1 MDSAGENRCTP
12 LTDDEERAEALLSG
26 TGEEDAPDLR
36 ADESAVEDADV
47 VDSAS
52 PVVDGEDWCRRHEGS
67 ASGLLLGRVLT
78 ERCHLLRHCGRSED
92 AAACGGEAVA
102 VLGRTEA
109 PRLVIARAYAAL
121 AVARA
126 ENGEL
131 DDACAAAFRAIEDA
145 ENADPAE
152 DVDVLNVAG
161 LLGDLMKPLLTAKRT
176 PDAEWVARRTV
187 EMLRSVAVRNLAS
200 REDLAR
206 ALFRHGVCLKGLGQL
221 EWLPPVQE
229 AIQLLRDQQADGLG
243 TSQTR
248 ENLNLYMR
256 FRAQFLPRN
265 VAALQS
271 GTGVERIDRHGR
283 NDPCPCDS
291 GRKYKRCCRQ
301 PGANRP

>member
-1 MDSAGENRCTP
+1 M
-12 LTDDEERAEALLSG
+12 
-26 TGEEDAPDLR
+26 
-36 ADESAVEDADV
+36 
-47 VDSAS
+47 
-52 PVVDGEDWCRRHEGS
+52 
-67 ASGLLLGRVLT
+67 
-78 ERCHLLRHCGRSED
+78 
-92 AAACGGEAVA
+92 A

-131 DDACAAAFRAIEDA
+131 DDACAAAFRAIK
-145 ENADPAE
+145 
-152 DVDVLNVAG
+152 
-161 LLGDLMKPLLTAKRT
+161 GDLMKPLLTAKRT

-229 AIQLLRDQQADGLG
+229 AIQLPRDQQADGLG

-283 NDPCPCDS
+283 NDPCPCGS